1 MSIIRVMSIEQG
13 KGYVDLRVMSIADMS
28 IEQGKGYVDW
38 AG

>member
-1 MSIIRVMSIEQG
+1 MSIEQG
-13 KGYVDLRVMSIADMS
+13 KDYVDWAVVRVMS